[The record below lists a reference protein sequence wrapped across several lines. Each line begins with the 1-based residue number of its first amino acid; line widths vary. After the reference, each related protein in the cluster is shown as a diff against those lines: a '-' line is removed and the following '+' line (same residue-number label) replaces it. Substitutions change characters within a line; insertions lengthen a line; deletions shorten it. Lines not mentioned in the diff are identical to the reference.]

1 MWFAMTRTI
10 RDFSAK
16 IAQPRCAP
24 TIRFVFARRDRPDSG
39 MERQKFVPDDPR
51 TDFFRDATPPAMG
64 LHCKRRH
71 GRREDTG
78 NCKPRPTAEARPFQL
93 LPQLRHPDARFTL
106 QNGVQ
111 DLRLFSE
118 LQRLLLTD
126 TENPFVPR
134 LMDQQISIAT
144 EHYTLRYEQNAA
156 VLQLVSSDG
165 ANKLG
170 MARIKALH
178 HIVDEL
184 QAEAESGRIKALIIT
199 GNSKFF
205 SAGADLN
212 EISELSGPQAF
223 EFSRR
228 GQALMLTID
237 QFPTPV
243 IAAIRGYCMGG
254 AMDLALACDYRIAAP
269 NAVFGHRGASLG
281 VMTGWGGTQRLP
293 RLIGKARAMQMF
305 LLAEMVKAEEALRIG
320 LVDRIVED
328 PVTHAVRCFRG
339 VDNQAG

>member
-1 MWFAMTRTI
+1 L
-10 RDFSAK
+10 
-16 IAQPRCAP
+16 P
-24 TIRFVFARRDRPDSG
+24 
-39 MERQKFVPDDPR
+39 ELRQ
-51 TDFFRDATPPAMG
+51 
-64 LHCKRRH
+64 
-71 GRREDTG
+71 
-78 NCKPRPTAEARPFQL
+78 
-93 LPQLRHPDARFTL
+93 PDARFTL
-106 QNGVQ
+106 QNGLQ

-118 LQRLLLTD
+118 LQRLLLRD
-126 TENPFVPR
+126 AEISFLSR
-134 LMDQQISIAT
+134 LMDQQIGIAT

-184 QAEAESGRIKALIIT
+184 QAEAECGQIKRLIIT
-199 GNSKFF
+199 GNENFF

-237 QFPTPV
+237 QFPAPV

-305 LLAEMVKAEEALRIG
+305 LLAEMVKADEALRIG
-320 LVDRIVED
+320 LVDRIVDD
-328 PVTHAVRCFRG
+328 PVTQALHYIKG
-339 VDNQAG
+339 VQDKSS